1 MNNLSFRQIFVLE
14 IGWSIENK
22 TNALFYCGDTNKDKL
37 PSVTSTNLC
46 KTITITSGN
55 IIDVVMTTLV
65 LFINKL
71 KQMNKYFMKK
81 EIKFSYVRWIFLD
94 NNPTKCCNC
103 AGNVIQIV
111 VVLALTL
118 TIIDFIFRAIV
129 IRFQLTFSM
138 ANFCILVMHSAW
150 LGPVPL
156 LGILPLQ
163 LETRNCL

>member
-1 MNNLSFRQIFVLE
+1 
-14 IGWSIENK
+14 
-22 TNALFYCGDTNKDKL
+22 
-37 PSVTSTNLC
+37 
-46 KTITITSGN
+46 
-55 IIDVVMTTLV
+55 
-65 LFINKL
+65 
-71 KQMNKYFMKK
+71 MNKYFMKK
-81 EIKFSYVRWIFLD
+81 EIKFSYVCWIFLD

-129 IRFQLTFSM
+129 IRFQLTFSI

-163 LETRNCL
+163 LETRNCLWSMNNVSTMAACVFTNDPMAAEFLKYKARLVLMIWL